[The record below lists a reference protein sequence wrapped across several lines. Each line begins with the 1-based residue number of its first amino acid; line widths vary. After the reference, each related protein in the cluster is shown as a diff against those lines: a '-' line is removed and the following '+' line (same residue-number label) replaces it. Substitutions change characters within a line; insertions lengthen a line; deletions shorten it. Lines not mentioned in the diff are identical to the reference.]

1 MKKYYYGVLFV
12 LLNTNLLAQKFSV
25 IVDPVDSTKLILKEI
40 EETDDEPISTGAD
53 SSDLVIS
60 VLNRIALIY
69 QDLHGLEQ
77 VINRHR
83 KAINTLKNIAST
95 ISDTTYQKHAKNVLF
110 EPFEGS
116 YKMFID
122 QVDTFN
128 VVLEK
133 LGSGNTRIRETGVP
147 NVDAKKYTIVPLSPN
162 SIQVNNI
169 NINGK
174 IIDVVLHKSETNDR
188 VYKTLPK
195 TIPTVYN
202 NWIIPKIKI
211 RKQNE

>member
-12 LLNTNLLAQKFSV
+12 LLNINLSAQEFKIF
-25 IVDPVDSTKLILKEI
+25 VDPVDTTKLILQEI
-40 EETDDEPISTGAD
+40 EETDIEPIPTGVDSTN
-53 SSDLVIS
+53 LIS
-60 VLNRIALIY
+60 NILKQIVYNYEQLEM
-69 QDLHGLEQ
+69 LEQ
-77 VINRHR
+77 SINYRR
-83 KAINTLKNIAST
+83 NAIRSLKNIIST

-110 EPFEGS
+110 QPIKGS
-116 YKMFID
+116 YKMFIEGL
-122 QVDTFN
+122 DTFN
-128 VVLEK
+128 IEIEK
-133 LGSGNTRIRETGVP
+133 FGSGNTRIREIGIPVK
-147 NVDAKKYTIVPLSPN
+147 DAKKYTIVPLSPN

-195 TIPTVYN
+195 TIPAVYN